1 MQKWTLAGTTAVLA
15 LMMGQA
21 AFAITPEE
29 VWKKWADQAV
39 QTGQTVTTESEARE
53 GDTLVV
59 TGAKFVS
66 TQDGA
71 TATITMPKVA
81 LKDLGDG
88 TVEMTLPEAAVVE
101 IAGDEAVVVEFS
113 APTMTSIASG
123 TVEETSFA
131 LNMPEGKISV
141 VSIDGK
147 TAADTGNDITFTVTN
162 TTGSYMVAG
171 DTTTSDITAEKMA
184 VVVKVAEPGGAGK
197 FDMTMNMAGLAGK
210 GTMTMAA
217 DGTSMEDLPAAL
229 AAGMAMDFGYT
240 IGTTDFAFDFADDT
254 DTGSGKGVIA
264 GGDFAIKMD
273 ATQMAYSA
281 GYKGVDLS
289 MSASSIPV
297 PEVKL
302 GLAELAFGVVMPVA
316 PAEAPQ
322 DASMLV
328 KLVDLTISDDI
339 WGMIDPAANLPRDP
353 ITAIL
358 DLKATL
364 TVMASLLDE
373 EAMASGAPPALPNSI
388 DLTQLQLKLLGA
400 ELNGVGST
408 TIDMM
413 QMGPSGMPA
422 MEGKFNFDATGVNAL
437 LDKIAA
443 MGLVPEDQLM
453 GARMMMGMFAAPG
466 EGEDTLVSEVEF
478 KDGGLFVN
486 GMQLQ

>member
-1 MQKWTLAGTTAVLA
+1 MQKWTLAGSTAVLA
-15 LMMGQA
+15 LTMGQA

-29 VWKKWADQAV
+29 VWQKWADQAEK
-39 QTGQTVTTESEARE
+39 TGQTVTVGSQATE
-53 GDTLVV
+53 GDALVV
-59 TGAKFVS
+59 TGAVFTS
-66 TQDGA
+66 TQEGA
-71 TATITMPKVA
+71 EATITMPKVV
-81 LKDLGDG
+81 LTDLGDE
-88 TVEMTLPEAAVVE
+88 TVEVTLPEPVTIE
-101 IAGDEAVVVEFS
+101 ISGDEAVVVEFA
-113 APTMTSIASG
+113 APAMTSIASG

-131 LNMPEGKISV
+131 LNMPEGKITV
-141 VSIDGK
+141 VSVEGES
-147 TAADTGNDITFTVTN
+147 AADTGNDISFTVTN
-162 TTGSYMVAG
+162 ATGSYVVAG
-171 DTTTSDITAEKMA
+171 DTTTSDINAEKMA
-184 VVVKVAEPGGAGK
+184 MNVKVTEPEGSGA
-197 FDMTMNMAGLAGK
+197 FNMTMNMAGLAGK

-240 IGTTDFAFDFADDT
+240 IGATDFAFDFADGA
-254 DTGSGKGVIA
+254 DTGAGKGVI
-264 GGDFAIKMD
+264 GSGDFAIKMD
-273 ATQMAYSA
+273 ASQMAYSA
-281 GYKGVDLS
+281 GYKGIDLS
-289 MSASSIPV
+289 MSASTIPV

-302 GLAELAFGVVMPVA
+302 GLAELAFGVVIPVA

-358 DLKATL
+358 DLKGTL

-373 EAMASGAPPALPNSI
+373 EAMASGAPPALPNSV

-400 ELNGVGST
+400 ELNGAGST

-422 MEGKFNFDATGVNAL
+422 MVGKFNFDATGVNAL
-437 LDKIAA
+437 LDKVAA
-443 MGLVPEDQLM
+443 MGLIPEDQLM
-453 GARMMMGMFAAPG
+453 GARMMMGMFAQPG